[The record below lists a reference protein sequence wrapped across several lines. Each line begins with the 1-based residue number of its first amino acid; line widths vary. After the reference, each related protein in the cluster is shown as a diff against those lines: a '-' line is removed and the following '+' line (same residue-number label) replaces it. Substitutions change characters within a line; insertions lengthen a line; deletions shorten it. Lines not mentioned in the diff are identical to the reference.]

1 VDFQPNFGRLAFLKE
16 WRQKKKLEE
25 TQTIPVLDPKKS
37 KAKRQE
43 MSVLPDGRK
52 IVRTIRF
59 EREDKK
65 RGCRLFQ
72 PFLQSWKF

>member
-1 VDFQPNFGRLAFLKE
+1 MVDFQPSFGRLAFLKE
-16 WRQKKKLEE
+16 WRHKKKLEE
-25 TQTIPVLDPKKS
+25 TQLIPVLDPKKS

-43 MSVLPDGRK
+43 MSILPDGRK

-65 RGCRLFQ
+65 RACTYMKLTLGNL
-72 PFLQSWKF
+72 

>member
-16 WRQKKKLEE
+16 WRQKKKMEE
-25 TQTIPVLDPKKS
+25 TQVIPVLDPKKS

-65 RGCRLFQ
+65 RGCKLYKHLL
-72 PFLQSWKF
+72 PF